1 MNFRYSYVERRPG
14 LHLHDYLRNT
24 GSYTRFFNPPRNNTT
39 IMRSRVGCV
48 LLQQSFGVGRG
59 QGLRVSRP
67 GIKNTAGE
75 LITAEIAGVA
85 GQEG

>member
-1 MNFRYSYVERRPG
+1 
-14 LHLHDYLRNT
+14 
-24 GSYTRFFNPPRNNTT
+24 
-39 IMRSRVGCV
+39 MRSRVGCV
-48 LLQQSFGVGRG
+48 LLQQSFGVGRE